1 MTGMNLSPRWRKLL
15 LVVHLVAAVGWVG
28 AELVLLA
35 LAVSGVRGTDPRT
48 VYPAAGLVGAWLVAP
63 LALVTLGT
71 GLLQGLLTPWG
82 LIRHWW
88 VTIKLALTTLMT
100 GLVFFALLPGLRAA
114 AGAATG
120 SGTAGAAIG
129 SGALTAAERAQFL
142 VPPSVASSL
151 LVLNVILSVY
161 KPGGRLRR
169 V

>member
-1 MTGMNLSPRWRKLL
+1 
-15 LVVHLVAAVGWVG
+15 V
-28 AELVLLA
+28 
-35 LAVSGVRGTDPRT
+35 
-48 VYPAAGLVGAWLVAP
+48 
-63 LALVTLGT
+63 VTLGT

-114 AGAATG
+114 ADAATG
-120 SGTAGAAIG
+120 SGI
-129 SGALTAAERAQFL
+129 LTAADRAQFL

-161 KPGGRLRR
+161 KPGGQLRR

>member
-1 MTGMNLSPRWRKLL
+1 MCGA

-35 LAVSGVRGTDPRT
+35 LAVSRVRGTDPRT
-48 VYPAAGLVGAWLVAP
+48 VYPAAGLVGVWLVAP

-88 VTIKLALTTLMT
+88 VTIKLALTALMT
-100 GLVFFALLPGLRAA
+100 GLVFFALLPGLREAA
-114 AGAATG
+114 DTATG
-120 SGTAGAAIG
+120 AGI
-129 SGALTAAERAQFL
+129 LTAAERAQFL
-142 VPPSVASSL
+142 VPPGVASSL

>member
-1 MTGMNLSPRWRKLL
+1 MTGMKLSPRWRKLL

-35 LAVSGVRGTDPRT
+35 LAVSGLRGTDPRT
-48 VYPAAGLVGAWLVAP
+48 VYPAAGLVGVWLVAP
-63 LALVTLGT
+63 LAVVTLGT

-114 AGAATG
+114 ADAATG
-120 SGTAGAAIG
+120 SGI
-129 SGALTAAERAQFL
+129 LTAADRAQFL

-161 KPGGRLRR
+161 KPGGQLRR